1 MQAAGRCCSAASE
14 LVMLFTSEEG
24 AKPGFKKDVFGIE
37 VHVCKLSIQRLW
49 KNIPIY
55 TSFKSP

>member
-1 MQAAGRCCSAASE
+1 
-14 LVMLFTSEEG
+14 MLFTSEEG

-49 KNIPIY
+49 KNMPIY
-55 TSFKSP
+55 KSP